1 MKAKVEN
8 KKGKKTVKC
17 NTAHSHD
24 FNHVSSEVK
33 LYGITV
39 YSVISV

>member
-1 MKAKVEN
+1 MKAKVEYN
-8 KKGKKTVKC
+8 KGKKTVKC

-33 LYGITV
+33 LYGITEF
-39 YSVISV
+39 IL

>member
-8 KKGKKTVKC
+8 KKGKKNV
-17 NTAHSHD
+17 TAHSHD

-33 LYGITV
+33 LYGITEF
-39 YSVISV
+39 IL

>member
-8 KKGKKTVKC
+8 KKEKKTVKC
-17 NTAHSHD
+17 NTAYSHD

-33 LYGITV
+33 IYGITEF
-39 YSVISV
+39 IL

>member
-8 KKGKKTVKC
+8 KKGKKLLNV
-17 NTAHSHD
+17 TAHSHD

-33 LYGITV
+33 LYGITEF
-39 YSVISV
+39 IL